1 MAERAYIVEA
11 VRTAGGKRDG
21 RLSLWHPA
29 DLGAKVLDEL
39 VTRLDMDPAL
49 VDDVVFGCVDQVG
62 AQSGN
67 VARNAILSSSFPESV
82 PGTSVD
88 RQCGSSQQAIH
99 FAIQA
104 VMSGTQDIVIGG
116 GVEVMSMVPIG
127 AAVKDGYDA
136 GHGLPFDS
144 EGMKERYP
152 GVFFSQFTGAELVAD
167 KWNLSREDLD
177 KFALESHQKA
187 AHATESKYFDREI
200 LPVEGRNAEGMND
213 LVMADEGIRFDASLD
228 KLAGLNPVTEGG
240 VITAGNASQITD
252 GAAAV
257 MVCNVAGLNK
267 IQANPHQPRKDF
279 NDSKMEEL
287 VLSIKEKGILQP
299 IAVRELKNGN
309 YEIIAGERRYR
320 ASKAIGLKSIPAYIL
335 SVEDESEIMEF
346 ALIENIQRDDLNP
359 IEESEAYA
367 SLKSKYNLSQKE
379 ISKKV
384 GKSRSLIANSLRLL
398 KLPSSIKEDI
408 KNNKL
413 SMGHAVSLLGLKSK
427 TQMLAIANRIIKNKL
442 SVRNTEEIIS
452 KINSNAP
459 KSN

>member
-1 MAERAYIVEA
+1 MAEKAYIVEA

-39 VTRLDMDPAL
+39 VTRLDMDPVL

-200 LPVEGRNAEGMND
+200 LPVEGRNSEGMKD

-257 MVCNVAGLNK
+257 MVCNDAGLKK
-267 IQANPHQPRKDF
+267 IQASPRAEIVSISVVGDDPVFMLTGPIPASIQALKIANLTIDDMDLYEVNEAF
-279 NDSKMEEL
+279 APVPLAWAEDLKADRSKL
-287 VLSIKEKGILQP
+287 NV
-299 IAVRELKNGN
+299 NGGAMALGHPLGATGAKLMTTLLH
-309 YEIIAGERRYR
+309 EMERRESTYGLQ
-320 ASKAIGLKSIPAYIL
+320 AICEG
-335 SVEDESEIMEF
+335 
-346 ALIENIQRDDLNP
+346 
-359 IEESEAYA
+359 
-367 SLKSKYNLSQKE
+367 
-379 ISKKV
+379 
-384 GKSRSLIANSLRLL
+384 GGTAN
-398 KLPSSIKEDI
+398 
-408 KNNKL
+408 
-413 SMGHAVSLLGLKSK
+413 A
-427 TQMLAIANRIIKNKL
+427 TIIK
-442 SVRNTEEIIS
+442 RI
-452 KINSNAP
+452 
-459 KSN
+459 

>member
-1 MAERAYIVEA
+1 MAEKAYIVEA

-39 VTRLDMDPAL
+39 VTRLDIDPVL
-49 VDDVVFGCVDQVG
+49 VDDVIFGCVDQVG

-67 VARNAILSSSFPESV
+67 VARNAVLSSSFPESV

-127 AAVKDGYDA
+127 AAVTDGYNA

-152 GVFFSQFTGAELVAD
+152 DIFFSQFTGAELVAD

-177 KFALESHQKA
+177 QFALESHQKA
-187 AHATESKYFDREI
+187 AQATESKYFDKEI
-200 LPVEGRNAEGMND
+200 LPVEGKNAEGIND

-240 VITAGNASQITD
+240 KITAGNASQITD

-257 MVCNVAGLNK
+257 LICNDAGLKK
-267 IQANPHQPRKDF
+267 IKSNPRA
-279 NDSKMEEL
+279 EI
-287 VLSIKEKGILQP
+287 VSISVVGDDPVFMLTGP
-299 IAVRELKNGN
+299 I
-309 YEIIAGERRYR
+309 
-320 ASKAIGLKSIPAYIL
+320 P
-335 SVEDESEIMEF
+335 
-346 ALIENIQRDDLNP
+346 
-359 IEESEAYA
+359 A
-367 SLKSKYNLSQKE
+367 SLKALD
-379 ISKKV
+379 
-384 GKSRSLIANSLRLL
+384 IA
-398 KLPSSIKEDI
+398 
-408 KNNKL
+408 KL
-413 SMGHAVSLLGLKSK
+413 SIDDMDIYEVNEAFAPVPLAWAEELKADRSKLNVNGGAMALGHPLGATGAKLM
-427 TQMLAIANRIIKNKL
+427 TTMLHELERREGNYALQAICEGGGTANATIIK
-442 SVRNTEEIIS
+442 RI
-452 KINSNAP
+452 A
-459 KSN
+459 

>member
-1 MAERAYIVEA
+1 MAEKAYIVEA

-21 RLSLWHPA
+21 KLSLWHPA
-29 DLGAKVLDEL
+29 DLGAKILDEL
-39 VTRLDMDPAL
+39 VTRLDIDPSM
-49 VDDVVFGCVDQVG
+49 VDDVIFGCVDQVG

-67 VARNAILSSSFPESV
+67 IARNAVLSSSFPESV

-127 AAVKDGYDA
+127 AAVTDGYNA

-144 EGMKERYP
+144 DGMKARYP

-187 AHATESKYFDREI
+187 AQATESKFFDKEI
-200 LPVEGRNAEGMND
+200 LPIEGKNAEGIND

-228 KLAGLNPVTEGG
+228 KLAGLKTVTEGG

-257 MVCNVAGLNK
+257 MICNDAGLKK
-267 IQANPHQPRKDF
+267 IKSNPRAEVVSISVVGDDPVF
-279 NDSKMEEL
+279 ML
-287 VLSIKEKGILQP
+287 TGPIPASIKALETANLTIDDMDLYEVNEAFAPVPLAWASELQ
-299 IAVRELKNGN
+299 ADRSKLNVNGGAMALGHPLGATGAKLMTTLLH
-309 YEIIAGERRYR
+309 EMERRE
-320 ASKAIGLKSIPAYIL
+320 STFGLQAICEG
-335 SVEDESEIMEF
+335 
-346 ALIENIQRDDLNP
+346 
-359 IEESEAYA
+359 
-367 SLKSKYNLSQKE
+367 
-379 ISKKV
+379 
-384 GKSRSLIANSLRLL
+384 GGTAN
-398 KLPSSIKEDI
+398 
-408 KNNKL
+408 
-413 SMGHAVSLLGLKSK
+413 A
-427 TQMLAIANRIIKNKL
+427 TIIKR
-442 SVRNTEEIIS
+442 VG
-452 KINSNAP
+452 
-459 KSN
+459 

>member
-1 MAERAYIVEA
+1 MAEKAYIVEA

-21 RLSLWHPA
+21 KLSLWHPA
-29 DLGAKVLDEL
+29 DLGAKILDEL
-39 VTRLDMDPAL
+39 VTRLDIDPSM
-49 VDDVVFGCVDQVG
+49 VDDVIFGCVDQVG

-67 VARNAILSSSFPESV
+67 IARNAVLSSSFPESV

-127 AAVKDGYDA
+127 AAVTDGYNA

-144 EGMKERYP
+144 DGMKARYP

-187 AHATESKYFDREI
+187 AQATESKFFDKEI
-200 LPVEGRNAEGMND
+200 LPIEGKNAEGIND

-228 KLAGLNPVTEGG
+228 KLAGLKTVTEGG

-257 MVCNVAGLNK
+257 MICNDAGLKK
-267 IQANPHQPRKDF
+267 IQSSPRA
-279 NDSKMEEL
+279 E
-287 VLSIKEKGILQP
+287 VVSISVVGDDPVFMLTGP
-299 IAVRELKNGN
+299 I
-309 YEIIAGERRYR
+309 
-320 ASKAIGLKSIPAYIL
+320 P
-335 SVEDESEIMEF
+335 
-346 ALIENIQRDDLNP
+346 
-359 IEESEAYA
+359 A
-367 SLKSKYNLSQKE
+367 SLKALESANLTIDDMDLYEVNEAFAPVPLAWALELQADRSKLNVNGGAMALGHPLGATGAKLMTTLLYEMERRESTYGLQAICE
-379 ISKKV
+379 
-384 GKSRSLIANSLRLL
+384 GGGTAN
-398 KLPSSIKEDI
+398 
-408 KNNKL
+408 
-413 SMGHAVSLLGLKSK
+413 A
-427 TQMLAIANRIIKNKL
+427 TIIKR
-442 SVRNTEEIIS
+442 VV
-452 KINSNAP
+452 
-459 KSN
+459 

>member
-1 MAERAYIVEA
+1 MAEKAYIVEA

-39 VTRLDMDPAL
+39 VTRLDMDPVL
-49 VDDVVFGCVDQVG
+49 VDDVIFGCVDQVG

-127 AAVKDGYDA
+127 AAVTDGYNA

-187 AHATESKYFDREI
+187 THATESKYFDREI

-257 MVCNVAGLNK
+257 MICNDAGLKK
-267 IQANPHQPRKDF
+267 IQSNPRAEIVSISVVGDDPVFMLTGPIPASIQALKTANLTIDDIDLYEVNEAFAPVPLAWASELNADR
-279 NDSKMEEL
+279 SKL
-287 VLSIKEKGILQP
+287 NV
-299 IAVRELKNGN
+299 NGGAMALGHPLGATGAKLMTTLL
-309 YEIIAGERRYR
+309 YEMERRESTYGLQ
-320 ASKAIGLKSIPAYIL
+320 AICEG
-335 SVEDESEIMEF
+335 
-346 ALIENIQRDDLNP
+346 
-359 IEESEAYA
+359 
-367 SLKSKYNLSQKE
+367 
-379 ISKKV
+379 
-384 GKSRSLIANSLRLL
+384 GGTAN
-398 KLPSSIKEDI
+398 
-408 KNNKL
+408 
-413 SMGHAVSLLGLKSK
+413 A
-427 TQMLAIANRIIKNKL
+427 TIIKRL
-442 SVRNTEEIIS
+442 
-452 KINSNAP
+452 
-459 KSN
+459 